1 MKKETKKSKRAVL
14 FSWLFP
20 LLVLM
25 VSLPTLCWHAF
36 QMEKG
41 IQRSLSAVETQGV
54 VLDTYRTPGGDTS
67 DLYHVA
73 YQFEADGKS
82 YQNTSEIS
90 WKQMQQLEQGD
101 FISVFYLP
109 EQPENSEALQAFDFD
124 RDLFQN
130 LLIAI
135 LALLFFLGG
144 ICMLWGNF
152 KQLRAKR
159 NSPTPPAPTKHFP
172 TP

>member
-1 MKKETKKSKRAVL
+1 M

-36 QMEKG
+36 QIEKG

-54 VLDTYRTPGGDTS
+54 VLDTYRTRGGDTS

-90 WKQMQQLEQGD
+90 WEQMQKLEPGD

-109 EQPENSEALQAFDFD
+109 EQPENSEALQAFDFG
-124 RDLFQN
+124 RDLFSN

-159 NSPTPPAPTKHFP
+159 NSPTPPTPTEHFP
-172 TP
+172 AP